1 MAQPRN
7 HSYFFDDDEE
17 TGFGVAEITQK
28 ALIDTQA
35 RMGVMLD
42 VMPMGFLFHTV
53 QGILFANQEACG
65 MLQVSKSAA
74 VGHHLLDFV
83 AESEFEAVRQQL
95 DNSFYNEESMHKLET
110 RIARADG
117 SEINIRLLS
126 CRLPWQGTPVLQV
139 LLQDVTD
146 LKLTEQKLRQL
157 ATTDDLTGAYNRRHV
172 FDEAAMHLARG
183 DIGLSIIMLDIDHFK
198 RINDTYGH
206 AVGDRAL
213 RQLTQVCNTVLA
225 AAGKSGETFARVGG
239 EEFLVLLPATAAAE
253 ARHIAEELRTAVDG
267 IRIDLPDSSIGIT
280 ISLGV
285 CGYRPSD
292 HGFDGLLS
300 RCDLALYRA
309 KHAGRN
315 CVMMG

>member
-7 HSYFFDDDEE
+7 RTYFLDDDEE

-28 ALIDTQA
+28 AIIDTQE

-65 MLQVSKSAA
+65 MLQVSKTAA

-83 AESEFEAVRQQL
+83 AESEFEAVREQL
-95 DNSFYNEESMHKLET
+95 DNSFYNEDSMHKLET
-110 RIARADG
+110 RLSRPDG
-117 SEINIRLLS
+117 TEVNIRLLS

-146 LKLTEQKLRQL
+146 LKLTEQKLRRL
-157 ATTDDLTGAYNRRHV
+157 ATIDDLTGAYNRRHV

-183 DIGLSIIMLDIDHFK
+183 DIELSIIMLDIDHFK

-206 AVGDRAL
+206 AVGDLAL
-213 RQLTQVCNTVLA
+213 RRMTQVCNDVLA
-225 AAGKSGETFARVGG
+225 AAGKSDETFARVGG
-239 EEFLVLLPATAAAE
+239 EEFLVLLPATSEAE
-253 ARHIAEELRTAVDG
+253 AQRLAEDLRLAVNATSIELPT
-267 IRIDLPDSSIGIT
+267 ISIGIT
-280 ISLGV
+280 VSLGV
-285 CGYRPSD
+285 CTYRSND

-300 RCDLALYRA
+300 RCDVALYRA
-309 KHAGRN
+309 KDAGRN
-315 CVMMG
+315 CVVVG